1 MSVLQ
6 EAPGRETGGFF
17 HSGRLPSPSRRP
29 KLHSMKEDPTPAR
42 GPRSNGDTDSSPRS
56 RTTTLLKTAEFG
68 DSTTLDGLVSLVYDE
83 LHQMAHWQLARE
95 HRNVTLQT
103 TALVHEA
110 YLQLVDDSR
119 VTRRGRAYFFA
130 ATARAMRQVLVDA
143 ARRRGA
149 AKRGGGAP
157 LMSVEWE
164 SERVDAY
171 ATEIIDL
178 DRALEDLGRRNPR
191 HAQVVECR
199 FFGGMSVEETAVA
212 LDVSARTIKAD
223 WALARAWLY
232 RVLDK
237 RETE

>member
-1 MSVLQ
+1 MSGSTEPSLPLRATALLQ
-6 EAPGRETGGFF
+6 NAD
-17 HSGRLPSPSRRP
+17 SGALPS
-29 KLHSMKEDPTPAR
+29 LHE
-42 GPRSNGDTDSSPRS
+42 
-56 RTTTLLKTAEFG
+56 
-68 DSTTLDGLVSLVYDE
+68 LVPIVYDE

-110 YLQLVDDSR
+110 YLRLVDTTR
-119 VTRRGRAYFFA
+119 VTSQDRAYFFA
-130 ATARAMRQVLVDA
+130 AAARAMRQILIDA

-157 LMSVEWE
+157 LMSVDWE
-164 SERVDAY
+164 GERVEAY
-171 ATEIIDL
+171 ASELLDL

-191 HAQVVECR
+191 HVQVVECR

-212 LDVSARTIKAD
+212 LGVSARTIKAD

-232 RVLDK
+232 QVLDR
-237 RETE
+237 REHA